1 MMIDGV
7 LFVIAGVTAIVLG
20 WMYDR
25 IRDLRQDD
33 GFLERRIV
41 ELKTRIEELEKKNT
55 ESEISFRVNQIK
67 QRVESAMPEVL
78 RRMAEEEPEDW
89 GDQ

>member
-1 MMIDGV
+1 MIDGV
-7 LFVIAGVTAIVLG
+7 LFAITGITAIVLG

-41 ELKTRIEELEKKNT
+41 ELKTRVEELEKKNLKT
-55 ESEISFRVNQIK
+55 GAALS
-67 QRVESAMPEVL
+67 
-78 RRMAEEEPEDW
+78 D
-89 GDQ
+89 